1 MVTRAQMRIR
11 RYEGRF
17 HGFRANCEQVPVLTA
32 WAVRWVWDDP
42 RHIPYLLAWKSR
54 WDNKVKEA
62 VRVMRVV
69 PSPRVTEA
77 PSVEVK
83 RTDGSVVLVYLAWR
97 SQPHGGKSLL
107 LRCRSCL

>member
-17 HGFRANCEQVPVLTA
+17 HGFRANCEQVPMLPA

-54 WDNKVKEA
+54 WDDKVKEA

-69 PSPRVTEA
+69 PSPGVTEA

-83 RTDGSVVLVYLAWR
+83 GSDGSIVPV
-97 SQPHGGKSLL
+97 
-107 LRCRSCL
+107 